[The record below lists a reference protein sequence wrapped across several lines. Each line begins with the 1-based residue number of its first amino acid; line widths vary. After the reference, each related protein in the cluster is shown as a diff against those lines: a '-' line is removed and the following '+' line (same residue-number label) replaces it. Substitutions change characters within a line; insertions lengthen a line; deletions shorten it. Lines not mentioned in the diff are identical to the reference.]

1 MNHLFHNDFNQ
12 PSISTAP
19 FNNSNNGSN
28 DTSNGQAHSQHHQQ
42 QQQQQQQQ
50 QHRHSQQQTVS
61 YPFQTQQH
69 QQQTYQG
76 QLVTTSSDNYRQF
89 ISETSASSTT
99 YTSSQQSTMNQYTSQ
114 ERPTQAHQRGI
125 SSEHSQSFQFNP
137 SNPSNLNKN
146 YSAESSGHGTF
157 LSRPRAP
164 GLPCIACNMAKESC
178 DGGSPCYSCF
188 NRKVRCHY
196 EGDNNTR
203 FFGIE
208 ALQLNLPP
216 FAAHQQQ
223 QQRQQQNVNNHP
235 DSHYSSQVASAE
247 SPISLKHAR
256 SRAKSDSGS
265 ASGSGSGS
273 STGNRNSQ
281 DHTLARVSPLISSP
295 IQLSDQSLI
304 SIPPFQELTHANRT
318 QHVKVTLPSIASM
331 GSSIMP
337 LSTTSSSSLSLQS
350 LRSSS
355 SIRPM
360 ESSLSSR
367 AAQPQ
372 HEGRGIQDFGSTS
385 NIASERPILPLRS
398 TSDPR
403 FQSLLV
409 DRSNSPISLPDG
421 ENIVKRPST
430 KKQTPLPIHSSKDPL
445 YSLSTASIRARKN
458 ALETE
463 NIQRASHLYAD
474 YVAKIR
480 ALSLPATEDPT
491 TVNKSTSLSPPD
503 SNHANAALE
512 GMDVEIDEAQSSL
525 QGAHSAVAS
534 TSAAFESQDQVKG
547 NGMILSATGAYS
559 EDGLQA
565 LQRLGKTG
573 MLHSLVQ
580 QYFTL
585 IHPQFMILHKNRFLI
600 HFWAEYGPYPE
611 AKELHIQL
619 LQAVPRDNV
628 WRGSVEA
635 PLGSRGAKENG
646 SNGTMNS
653 NPLLLMAMLALISR
667 HIDDRGPLKSTVAEK
682 QRRIA
687 RSLELVSDD
696 YRTTEQVNRCKEKVQ
711 VAHLEELM
719 ETDMDGHNVRGENLK
734 DRGEQYFQ
742 WASELLKAE
751 YEQPSLVVVQSLLLL
766 REYAVMAGNH
776 RQAYMYGGTAIT
788 MAMQLGWHHTHPV
801 RTPNCEEDPNIPV
814 PAQGSAEA
822 KAVQDRQKEN
832 KAKDEE
838 QKMCWWHCFIIDRWM
853 SAAYNRPVNI
863 PVHIFDKT
871 HLRPLPKPQK
881 MSQLKSADSAQ
892 SATSVLTSDI
902 WLSNGG
908 QDDSAI
914 ASSLKQS
921 GGVNI
926 LPYGAGVQPSSSIN
940 LPGAQVRAKA
950 FFDQQ
955 CRQALL
961 LNDIIGFLSSLT
973 EDLFVSSTEFE
984 KLSEALDDW
993 YHNLAEWQTFP
1004 LLGIMNS
1011 GHGRHQGQR
1020 QQPLT
1025 HGNRELIGT
1034 TKALTSTT
1042 HEDEGRDVVQ
1052 CALLGI
1058 SFHTIRILL
1067 FRPFLRT
1074 NLRHPPCQPA
1084 RASAICAQSANAM
1097 TALAESL
1104 MNQMDPTIQPCL
1116 LMRHQF
1122 SLVTAAGIQLMNSNL
1137 EDEPRLST
1145 PAKINLLKTIR
1156 LLRDADRSSWGVG
1169 VQDGIH
1175 ELLRDLFPAQTRQ
1188 MYESSGPAIAS

>member
-1 MNHLFHNDFNQ
+1 MSL
-12 PSISTAP
+12 
-19 FNNSNNGSN
+19 
-28 DTSNGQAHSQHHQQ
+28 SQ
-42 QQQQQQQQ
+42 
-50 QHRHSQQQTVS
+50 
-61 YPFQTQQH
+61 
-69 QQQTYQG
+69 
-76 QLVTTSSDNYRQF
+76 
-89 ISETSASSTT
+89 
-99 YTSSQQSTMNQYTSQ
+99 
-114 ERPTQAHQRGI
+114 
-125 SSEHSQSFQFNP
+125 
-137 SNPSNLNKN
+137 
-146 YSAESSGHGTF
+146 
-157 LSRPRAP
+157 
-164 GLPCIACNMAKESC
+164 
-178 DGGSPCYSCF
+178 
-188 NRKVRCHY
+188 
-196 EGDNNTR
+196 
-203 FFGIE
+203 
-208 ALQLNLPP
+208 
-216 FAAHQQQ
+216 
-223 QQRQQQNVNNHP
+223 
-235 DSHYSSQVASAE
+235 
-247 SPISLKHAR
+247 AR
-256 SRAKSDSGS
+256 SRARSDSGS

-273 STGNRNSQ
+273 STGNRSSQ
-281 DHTLARVSPLISSP
+281 DRTFARVSPLVSPP
-295 IQLSDQSLI
+295 IQLSNQSLI
-304 SIPPFQELTHANRT
+304 SIPPFQELTHADRT

-337 LSTTSSSSLSLQS
+337 LSTASLSSLSLQS
-350 LRSSS
+350 SRSSS
-355 SIRPM
+355 STGPV
-360 ESSLSSR
+360 ESSPSSR
-367 AAQPQ
+367 IAQPQ
-372 HEGRGIQDFGSTS
+372 HEGRGMHDFGSASSIT
-385 NIASERPILPLRS
+385 SERPILPLQS

-403 FQSLLV
+403 IQSLLV
-409 DRSNSPISLPDG
+409 DRSNSPISLPDD
-421 ENIVKRPST
+421 ESIVKRPSA
-430 KKQTPLPIHSSKDPL
+430 KKQAPLPIHSSKDPL

-474 YVAKIR
+474 YVAKIKS
-480 ALSLPATEDPT
+480 LSLPSMDDPT
-491 TVNKSTSLSPPD
+491 AVNKSTLLSPSD

-512 GMDVEIDEAQSSL
+512 DIDVEMGEAQSNP
-525 QGAHSAVAS
+525 QGVHSAVAS
-534 TSAAFESQDQVKG
+534 TAASFEGQNQVKD
-547 NGMILSATGAYS
+547 NHMILSATQTFS
-559 EDGLQA
+559 EDGPQV

-611 AKELHIQL
+611 AKELHTRL

-628 WRGSVEA
+628 WKGSVET
-635 PLGSRGAKENG
+635 PLRSDGAIRNG
-646 SNGTMNS
+646 SNDTNNS
-653 NPLLLMAMLALISR
+653 SPLLLMAMLALTSR

-682 QRRIA
+682 QQRIV
-687 RSLELVSDD
+687 RSLKLVSDE
-696 YRTTEQVNRCKEKVQ
+696 YRTEQVNMCMEKAQ

-719 ETDMDGHNVRGENLK
+719 ETDVDGNSVRGENLK

-742 WASELLKAE
+742 WASEMLKVE
-751 YEQPSLVVVQSLLLL
+751 YEQPSLMVVQSLLLL

-788 MAMQLGWHHTHPV
+788 MAMQLGWHHAHLV
-801 RTPNCEEDPNIPV
+801 RTPNCEEDPSIPA
-814 PAQGSAEA
+814 PARGSAEA
-822 KAVQDRQKEN
+822 NAVQDRQKEN

-838 QKMCWWHCFIIDRWM
+838 QKMCWWHCFIVDRWM
-853 SAAYNRPVNI
+853 SAAYNRPVSI
-863 PVHIFDKT
+863 PVHAFDKT
-871 HLRPLPKPQK
+871 HLRPLPKPK
-881 MSQLKSADSAQ
+881 EMSLPKSADSVQ

-914 ASSLKQS
+914 ASSLREN

-926 LPYGAGVQPSSSIN
+926 LPYGAGVQPNSTTD
-940 LPGAQVRAKA
+940 LPGAQIRAKA

-1011 GHGRHQGQR
+1011 GHGKHQGQK

-1025 HGNRELIGT
+1025 QGYRESIGT
-1034 TKALTSTT
+1034 TKMLTSTT
-1042 HEDEGRDVVQ
+1042 HADEGRDVVQ

-1067 FRPFLRT
+1067 YRPFLRT

-1104 MNQMDPTIQPCL
+1104 MNQMDPAIQPCL

-1122 SLVTAAGIQLMNSNL
+1122 PLVTAAGIQLMNSNL

-1156 LLRDADRSSWGVG
+1156 LLRDADRSSWGAG
-1169 VQDGIH
+1169 IQDGIH

-1188 MYESSGPAIAS
+1188 MYESSGPAMAS